1 MPQLELGHHIRRF
14 YGRSM
19 RLEVFEFYLNAG
31 VVIGKTLTYDLFA
44 VAVVIIVCK
53 GKGQLPGFGGNLQ
66 AELAVLLNG
75 HIVGL

>member
-1 MPQLELGHHIRRF
+1 
-14 YGRSM
+14 M
-19 RLEVFEFYLNAG
+19 RLEVFAFDLNAG
-31 VVIGKTLTYDLFA
+31 DIIGKTLTYDRFE
-44 VAVVIIVCK
+44 VAVVVIVCK